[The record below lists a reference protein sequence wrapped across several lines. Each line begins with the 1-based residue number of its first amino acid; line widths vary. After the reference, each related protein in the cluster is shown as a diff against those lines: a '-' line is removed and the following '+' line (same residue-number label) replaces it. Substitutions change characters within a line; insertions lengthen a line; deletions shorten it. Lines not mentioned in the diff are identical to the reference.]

1 MNITCLSLVLAAG
14 CLCLCSVGSAGS
26 TGLKNKSGVSGYR
39 LIRLHYENAGG
50 EKGLTTFDY
59 DPGGRLYKA
68 VWESFSERRS
78 SLNHYE
84 HDERGNLVGKYRD
97 FSDGITSAE
106 TYEYDQK
113 GNLIAEHFQ
122 RSDRVSGTT
131 TYEYDQDGNV
141 IKANCD
147 RFTGWFSGEITYTYD
162 NGRKM
167 TGHITQNAQ
176 DVGSIQYTYD
186 ADGNLVREWW
196 DFPDSWSQ
204 TFVYEYEAYPGTPP
218 ARYTP
223 PNVFVLNDDGF
234 RVIAEGYDYSN
245 VLGGPTQWDY
255 DETGKLITRRFSR
268 TDGMTTNVSYLY
280 DARGRLTKGY
290 RKYNSGLS
298 AVLTYETNESGQ
310 ITQRTVKL
318 SNGIVG
324 TDSYKYDEDTRL
336 VSAEYDKFDT
346 WLSGT
351 LTFTHGDDGEYAAGS
366 FKSTGGP
373 DADLAFEYDE
383 RGHLVKIQWTF
394 TNAETQTYTFQYERP

>member
-1 MNITCLSLVLAAG
+1 MNMACLSMVLAVG
-14 CLCLCSVGSAGS
+14 CLCLCSVGSAGA
-26 TGLKNKSGVSGYR
+26 TGTKNSLGINGSR

-59 DPGGRLYKA
+59 DPDGRLYKA
-68 VWESFSERRS
+68 VWESLGERRS

-84 HDERGNLVGKYRD
+84 HDDRGNLVGKYRD

-106 TYEYDQK
+106 TYEYDEK
-113 GNLIAEHFQ
+113 GNLIVEHFQ

-131 TYEYDQDGNV
+131 TYEYDKNGNV

-147 RFTGWFSGEITYTYD
+147 RLSGWFSGEITYTYD
-162 NGRKM
+162 DGRRIE
-167 TGHITQNAQ
+167 GHITRNGQ
-176 DVGSIQYTYD
+176 DVGSILYAYD
-186 ADGNLVREWW
+186 ANGNLEKEWW

-204 TFVYEYEAYPGTPP
+204 TFIYEYEACPGVAP

-223 PNVFVLNDDGF
+223 PNVFVVNNDDF
-234 RVIAEGYDYSN
+234 RVNVEGYDYSN
-245 VLGGPTQWDY
+245 VLGGPTQWEY
-255 DETGKLITRRFSR
+255 DKTGKLITRRFRR
-268 TDGMTTNVSYLY
+268 TDSMTTNVSYLY
-280 DARGRLTKGY
+280 DARGRLTKGH

-298 AVLTYETNESGQ
+298 AVLTYETNENGQ

-324 TDSYKYDEDTRL
+324 TDSYEYDKNGRL

-346 WLSGT
+346 WLTGT
-351 LTFTHGDDGEYAAGS
+351 LTFTHGDDGKYTGGS
-366 FKSTGGP
+366 FKSSGGQ

-383 RGHLVKIQWTF
+383 HGHPVKIQWTF
-394 TNAETQTYTFQYERP
+394 ANEETQTYTFEYEKH